1 VAASAL
7 GLRFRRRRSPIITA
21 QLLASGRATH
31 PWRGMSTTEISPAAA
46 AYLRSVPGLF
56 VQAVATSGPAA
67 AAGLHPGDVITSL
80 DGRAATQVRWHASW
94 SPARPASR
102 SPLNTSR
109 QGIRGAGRSPSRNS
123 RNPYREEL
131 DASRSGRR
139 TECGAPVADRTTP
152 VGRRDGVCFTLREES
167 GIRLAV
173 VAHHNGTMAQVNHLD
188 NVRVT

>member
-1 VAASAL
+1 
-7 GLRFRRRRSPIITA
+7 
-21 QLLASGRATH
+21 
-31 PWRGMSTTEISPAAA
+31 M
-46 AYLRSVPGLF
+46 
-56 VQAVATSGPAA
+56 
-67 AAGLHPGDVITSL
+67 
-80 DGRAATQVRWHASW
+80 DGQAATQVTM
-94 SPARPASR
+94 ARLLVTGKAGQPVVVAYV
-102 SPLNTSR
+102 R

-123 RNPYREEL
+123 RNPYWEEL